1 MREVNSIKTI
11 YSEMNKKNSGITL
24 VALVVTIVVLL
35 ILAGVSIN
43 LVVGQ
48 NGLINR
54 AKEAA
59 RKTQEAAEG
68 EQKEF
73 DTATDYIKQT
83 IGVTAAG
90 ITAEDY
96 GKVVTNYNADGK
108 TWEIFYADKENVYLI
123 TRESCGNQSLS
134 VAVDEN
140 SGYNGTSDFDGSEEF
155 KKKYPAVQAG
165 WLNKIYIPS
174 ENGMGILKYSSSYEN
189 MKCAEYLLD
198 SSVWN
203 QKYLDSSKADWAIG
217 GPTLE
222 LFVEAYNKKYLN
234 KKVKIIEPKEYGYNW
249 NDDLYKSNSLGIK
262 DDNMESSNKS
272 SNIFNHGYAYWI
284 ACPCSDYD
292 GNFMRIVDYDYSCV
306 GGGGYDFLEYIRP
319 MVCLKSNIKLKLSLD
334 GTQYSIE

>member
-1 MREVNSIKTI
+1 MENYESLEAVHTHTHTHTDIL
-11 YSEMNKKNSGITL
+11 KKYNGITL

-35 ILAGVSIN
+35 ILSGVTIN

-59 RKTQEAAEG
+59 KKTQEAAEG

-134 VAVDEN
+134 VAVAEN

-165 WLNKIYIPS
+165 WLNKTYTPS
-174 ENGMGILKYSSSYEN
+174 ENGIGVINYSSSNEN
-189 MKCAEYLLD
+189 MKCTEYLLD

-203 QKYLDSSKADWAIG
+203 EKYLDSSKADWVIG

-222 LFVEAYNKKYLN
+222 LIKASTEKYTN
-234 KKVKIIEPKEYGYNW
+234 
-249 NDDLYKSNSLGIK
+249 
-262 DDNMESSNKS
+262 
-272 SNIFNHGYAYWI
+272 NIFKEIQISFNGYEINDEYIFKKGSLYNHGYYYWL
-284 ACPCSDYD
+284 ASP
-292 GNFMRIVDYDYSCV
+292 
-306 GGGGYDFLEYIRP
+306 GGYDNNYIHFLGYLDEKIGSHNYEDTGNIRP
-319 MVCLKSNIKLKLSLD
+319 VVCLNSSVTLILSED
-334 GTQYSIE
+334 GSSYSIK

>member
-1 MREVNSIKTI
+1 MKVGKSNTKIKKKGERQMKKYI
-11 YSEMNKKNSGITL
+11 KNKCNENQVKENKCFNYNNGITL

-43 LVVGQ
+43 LVIGQ

-108 TWEIFYADKENVYLI
+108 TWEIFYADNNNVYLI
-123 TRESCGNQSLS
+123 TRNNIGSQELTIT
-134 VAVDEN
+134 
-140 SGYNGTSDFDGSEEF
+140 GYNGTSDFNGSETF
-155 KKKYPAVQAG
+155 KAKYPAVQAG
-165 WLNKIYIPS
+165 WLNKTYTPS
-174 ENGMGILKYSSSYEN
+174 ASGAGTVNYTSSYGN
-189 MKCAEYLLD
+189 MKATEYLLD

-203 QKYLDSSKADWAIG
+203 TNYKTNKADWAIG

-222 LFVEAYNKKYLN
+222 MLVASYNKKQNQSLA
-234 KKVKIIEPKEYGYNW
+234 IATPTGYGYASTIPRI
-249 NDDLYKSNSLGIK
+249 DL
-262 DDNMESSNKS
+262 
-272 SNIFNHGYAYWI
+272 FNHDNSYWL
-284 ACPCSDYD
+284 ACPSSIID
-292 GNFMRIVDYDYSCV
+292 GTRVRYVYCGDTDTGYSA
-306 GGGGYDFLEYIRP
+306 EYSHSIGVNP
-319 MVCLKSNIKLKLSLD
+319 VVCLSSGVTLTPSSDRSTFTIN
-334 GTQYSIE
+334 